1 MPRNTLSA
9 SAAGSRLVTA
19 TALLALSTAALN
31 SASAQTP
38 ATGSGQSAS
47 TGSGQ
52 AFPVKSI
59 RLVVPFAPGGSTDIL
74 ARMVA
79 QKLTEAWGQQVNV
92 DNRAGGGSVIG
103 TDLVAKAA
111 PDGHTLVM
119 TSTSTATAPSLMRK
133 LPYDTLRDLAPVIQ
147 LVSTPNALVVHPSL
161 PVNSVPELI
170 SLARARPDQI
180 AFASG
185 GNGTSTHLG
194 GEILRL
200 MAGVRM
206 THVAYKGAAP
216 SITALMSGEV
226 SWLFGAILPT
236 LPLIKAGRLRAIAV
250 SSAKPTPALPGVPP
264 VGDTLAGFDTSPWT
278 GVAAPG
284 TTPKDIIARLNQEIA
299 RGYSAPDVRERLLR
313 EGNDVVLNTPEQFNA
328 FFRGEMDK
336 WAKAI
341 KAAGITIQ

>member
-1 MPRNTLSA
+1 MTRFVTA
-9 SAAGSRLVTA
+9 SALS
-19 TALLALSTAALN
+19 LLAVLGTAN
-31 SASAQTP
+31 AQTYP
-38 ATGSGQSAS
+38 AR
-47 TGSGQ
+47 
-52 AFPVKSI
+52 PI

-92 DNRAGGGSVIG
+92 DNRAGGGTVIG
-103 TDLVAKAA
+103 TEIVAKAA
-111 PDGHTLVM
+111 ADGYTLLM
-119 TSTSTATAPSLMRK
+119 TSTSTATAPSLLRK

-161 PVNSVPELI
+161 PVRSVRELI
-170 SLARARPDQI
+170 DLARAQPDQI
-180 AFASG
+180 AFGSG

-206 THVAYKGAAP
+206 THVPFKGGAP
-216 SITALMSGEV
+216 SITSLMSGEV
-226 SWLFGAILPT
+226 SWVFSAILPA
-236 LPLIKAGRLRAIAV
+236 LPLIKSGRLRAIAV

-284 TTPKDIIARLNQEIA
+284 ATPKDIIARLNQEIA

-313 EGNDVVLNTPEQFNA
+313 EGNDVVLNTPEQFDA

-336 WAKAI
+336 WAKVI
-341 KAAGITIQ
+341 KAAGIALQ

>member
-1 MPRNTLSA
+1 MPKQVAAALVLLIA
-9 SAAGSRLVTA
+9 SA
-19 TALLALSTAALN
+19 LAHG
-31 SASAQTP
+31 QT
-38 ATGSGQSAS
+38 AS

-52 AFPVKSI
+52 AYPVKPI
-59 RLVVPFAPGGSTDIL
+59 RLVAPFAPGGSTDIL
-74 ARMVA
+74 ARLVA

-103 TDLVAKAA
+103 TDLVAKSA
-111 PDGHTLVM
+111 PDGYTLVM
-119 TSTSTATAPSLMRK
+119 TSTSTATAPSLVRK

-161 PVNSVPELI
+161 PVRNVRELI
-170 SLARARPDQI
+170 DLARARPDQI
-180 AFASG
+180 AFGSG

-206 THVAYKGAAP
+206 THVPFKGGAP
-216 SITALMSGEV
+216 SITSLMSGEV
-226 SWLFGAILPT
+226 SWVFSAILPA

-284 TTPKDIIARLNQEIA
+284 ATPKELITRLNQEIA
-299 RGYSAPDVRERLLR
+299 RGYASPDVRERLQR
-313 EGNDVVLNTPEQFNA
+313 EGNDVVLNTPEQFDA

-336 WAKAI
+336 WAKVI
-341 KAAGITIQ
+341 KAAGIAIQ

>member
-1 MPRNTLSA
+1 MPKQVAAALVLLIA
-9 SAAGSRLVTA
+9 SA
-19 TALLALSTAALN
+19 LAHG
-31 SASAQTP
+31 QT
-38 ATGSGQSAS
+38 AS

-52 AFPVKSI
+52 AYPVKPI
-59 RLVVPFAPGGSTDIL
+59 RLVAPFAPGGSTDIL
-74 ARMVA
+74 ARLVA

-103 TDLVAKAA
+103 TDLVAKST
-111 PDGHTLVM
+111 PDGYTLVM
-119 TSTSTATAPSLMRK
+119 TSTSTATAPSLVRK

-161 PVNSVPELI
+161 PVRNVRELI
-170 SLARARPDQI
+170 DLARARPDQI
-180 AFASG
+180 AFGSG

-200 MAGVRM
+200 MAGVRI
-206 THVAYKGAAP
+206 THVPFKGGAP
-216 SITALMSGEV
+216 SITSLMSGEV
-226 SWLFGAILPT
+226 SWVFSAILPA

-284 TTPKDIIARLNQEIA
+284 ATPKELITRLNQEIA

-313 EGNDVVLNTPEQFNA
+313 EGNDVVLNTPEQFDA

-336 WAKAI
+336 WAKVI
-341 KAAGITIQ
+341 KAAGIAIQ